1 MKNFFLIILV
11 LMIVAPTAKA
21 QQEIHLIDG
30 SVLQAPIHS
39 IQQDYVRIYLTK
51 KDLSRRIPL
60 TNIEKICFQDGG
72 VLSFVQGEL
81 QFDQI
86 IQPVSLTARGGQLY
100 LEGVRELKK
109 EDVARLLDPVS
120 YQEYRKQSRYA
131 DIGEIALISG
141 LGMTTPYV
149 GLALYYQFVTH
160 RQSPAETFRDMGL
173 PLQIVSVAGIGVLA
187 GGIWMMSSG
196 NKGCRKIAASYNNGV
211 GIAFS
216 F

>member
-1 MKNFFLIILV
+1 M
-11 LMIVAPTAKA
+11 
-21 QQEIHLIDG
+21 
-30 SVLQAPIHS
+30 
-39 IQQDYVRIYLTK
+39 
-51 KDLSRRIPL
+51 
-60 TNIEKICFQDGG
+60 
-72 VLSFVQGEL
+72 
-81 QFDQI
+81 
-86 IQPVSLTARGGQLY
+86 
-100 LEGVRELKK
+100 
-109 EDVARLLDPVS
+109 LDPVS

-141 LGMTTPYV
+141 LGMTAPYV

-160 RQSPAETFRDMGL
+160 RHSPAETFRDMGL

-211 GIAFS
+211 GTAFS